1 MFASSGHQ
9 RHVVCGQLQRG
20 VVERQERRLGAIE
33 ALSSCVQAETRPA
46 RPRPRRLEEEEDASR
61 DGAPVKAEAGQRG
74 EERVCKRRDQVPLC
88 REGGRSAV
96 LAVLAPTLPPPGVPA
111 AEEEE
116 GVPERQPRER
126 AQTSGREC
134 AS

>member
-1 MFASSGHQ
+1 MLASSGHQ

-20 VVERQERRLGAIE
+20 AVERRERRLGAIE

-74 EERVCKRRDQVPLC
+74 EERVCKRRVHSMTRCGPSLNSNIGC
-88 REGGRSAV
+88 LKLES
-96 LAVLAPTLPPPGVPA
+96 LPSPELTLHKG
-111 AEEEE
+111 
-116 GVPERQPRER
+116 
-126 AQTSGREC
+126 TSDYWKLH
-134 AS
+134 

>member
-1 MFASSGHQ
+1 MLASSGHQ
-9 RHVVCGQLQRG
+9 RHVVCGQLQRSA
-20 VVERQERRLGAIE
+20 VERREQRLGAIE
-33 ALSSCVQAETRPA
+33 ALSSCAQAETRT
-46 RPRPRRLEEEEDASR
+46 RRLDEEEDASR
-61 DGAPVKAEAGQRG
+61 DGAPVKAEAGQGG

-126 AQTSGREC
+126 AQPSGREC